1 MVRFL
6 ALLVVCASALHSET
20 VLVLPFFNYSKN
32 PSLDWIG
39 ESIAET
45 VRDSLASE
53 NVLVLDRDDRLEAY
67 RRLSLRPNAELT
79 HASVIKIGELLDA
92 AKVIYGNYDLAAPE
106 PPAPGKPASKESL
119 RITARILD
127 LRRLRQGPEFA
138 EIGAMDELAALETHL
153 GWQSL
158 QFLIPKSAPGEQEFR
173 RARPPVRVD
182 AMESYVRGLLS
193 TSAEQR
199 HRYFTQAAR
208 LDANYS
214 QPRFHLGKIYW
225 EKKDYKVAAGWLDK
239 VAPSDPHYL
248 EAQFFLGLCRFQTSD
263 FAGAAKSLQAVAAA
277 VPLNEVYNN
286 LGAAQVRLGSM
297 EQAAANFRK
306 ALEGD
311 SADPDFHFNLGYAL
325 WKAGKFA
332 DAADSFRA
340 ALDRKPGDSET
351 VALLGRAIKND
362 TARVGDPKTDG
373 RERLKTNYDEAVYRQ
388 LQAELESKK

>member
-6 ALLVVCASALHSET
+6 ALVMVCVGLLHADT
-20 VLVLPFFNYSKN
+20 VLVLPFFNHSQN

-53 NVLVLDRDDRLEAY
+53 QVLVLDRDDRLEAY
-67 RRLSLRPNAELT
+67 RRQSLRPNAELT
-79 HASVIKIGELLDA
+79 HASIIKVGESLDA
-92 AKVIYGNYDLAAPE
+92 SKVIYGYYDLT
-106 PPAPGKPASKESL
+106 PADGKPASRGSL

-127 LRRLRQGPEFA
+127 LKRLRQGPEFA
-138 EIGAMDELAALETHL
+138 EIGALEELASLEAHL

-173 RARPPVRVD
+173 KARPPVRVD
-182 AMESYVRGLLS
+182 AVESYVRGLLA
-193 TSAEQR
+193 TSPEQR

-225 EKKDYKVAAGWLDK
+225 DKKDYKVAADWLDK

-248 EAQFFLGLCRFQTSD
+248 EAQYYLGLSRFHLSD
-263 FAGAAKSLQAVAAA
+263 FAGAARSFQVVAGT
-277 VPLNEVYNN
+277 VPLNEVFNN
-286 LGAAQVRLGSM
+286 LGAAQLRLG
-297 EQAAANFRK
+297 QTDAAAANFRK
-306 ALEGD
+306 ALDGD
-311 SADPDFHFNLGYAL
+311 SADPDFHFNLGYTL
-325 WKAGKFA
+325 WKAGKNTE
-332 DAADSFRA
+332 AAESFRA

-351 VALLGRAIKND
+351 LALLGRALKGD
-362 TARVGDPKTDG
+362 TPKAGDPKTDA
-373 RERLKTNYDEAVYRQ
+373 RERLKTNYDEAAYRQ
-388 LQAELESKK
+388 LQAELDARK